1 MAGKD
6 GKKQKYTTARV
17 QKAPKPKKT
26 RKQKKKKE
34 GTLFQRI
41 GNFLYRIGY
50 FVEIEAILLYKRI
63 NLYGYVSVRLFTEW
77 FEIISMKIGNV
88 VVKMGTDIFAPFS
101 RFRQGINSMKAEAKN
116 YKANGGKGMLGFY
129 IKYFTGGI
137 KKHGHLM
144 KNLIEWAVPLTT
156 FVICAFWVNL
166 NLNANYALAIE
177 YNGEVVGYVEND
189 AVYESAV
196 QQVQTRI
203 VYTDNSA
210 EGETEPWTVDAT
222 LQVQKANTDA
232 LLDDAT
238 LADTILEAS
247 GAEIIEASGLYVD
260 GVFYGATTEPEKL
273 MADIAAAKAPY
284 EQPDNPDV
292 RVEFVNDVQVV
303 EGIYLL
309 DSVRDYDTQMH
320 SLFTEE
326 VEGAKYYIVE
336 SGDSPSLIASK
347 NGITTADLYAM
358 NPELEGSGLWVG
370 DQLVVSNSRMMLNI
384 KVVVREV
391 RDETVAMKV
400 INTQSP
406 EMYQGEVKTVTT
418 GNEGLNRVTYDVT
431 YIDGIL
437 SYETMISTEVIVEM
451 VPRETVSGSAIRQG
465 GGGVGSGSMVL
476 PLPYGSFRRSR
487 GFYAGHSG
495 TDLAAP
501 YGTPI
506 YAVDSGYVTKAVY
519 TYTGYGVH
527 LIIDHG
533 NGVSTL
539 YGHCSALYVSAG
551 QYVTQGQVVAAIG
564 STGWSTGN
572 HIHFEVRINNTPVN
586 PAPYIGY

>member
-17 QKAPKPKKT
+17 QKAPKQKK

-50 FVEIEAILLYKRI
+50 FVEIESILLSKKI
-63 NLYGYVSVRLFTEW
+63 VSYGYITLRLLDEW
-77 FEIISMKIGNV
+77 LEIISDRIGNV
-88 VVKMGTDIFAPFS
+88 AVKMGKDVIAPFS
-101 RFRQGINSMKAEAKN
+101 RFRQGINSMKAEAK
-116 YKANGGKGMLGFY
+116 GGKGVLGFY
-129 IKYFTGGI
+129 IKYFTNGI
-137 KKHGHLM
+137 KKHSHLL
-144 KNLIEWAVPLTT
+144 KNLTEWAIPLAT
-156 FVICAFWVNL
+156 FALCAIWININL
-166 NLNANYALAIE
+166 NTNYALAIE

-203 VYTDNSA
+203 VYVEDAS
-210 EGETEPWTVDAT
+210 EEIEPWTVDAT
-222 LQVQKANTDA
+222 LQVQKANVDV

-247 GAEIIEASGLYVD
+247 GEEIIEATGLYVD

-273 MADIAAAKAPY
+273 LADIAAAKAPY
-284 EQPDNPDV
+284 EEPDDPNV

-303 EGIYLL
+303 EGIYLV
-309 DSVRDYDTQMH
+309 DSVRDYDTQM
-320 SLFTEE
+320 SKLFTEE
-326 VEGAKYYIVE
+326 VEGTKYYTVE
-336 SGDSPSLIASK
+336 EGDSPLLIASK
-347 NGITTADLYAM
+347 NGLTFAELRAL
-358 NPELEGSGLWVG
+358 NPDHDFDKGGLWAG
-370 DQLVVSNSRMMLNI
+370 DQFIISNSRMMLSV
-384 KVVVREV
+384 KVVVRKT
-391 RDETVAMKV
+391 RNETVPMKI

-406 EMYQGEVKTVTT
+406 EMYQGEAKTITAGNDGVNLVTFD
-418 GNEGLNRVTYDVT
+418 EV
-431 YIDGIL
+431 YIDNVL
-437 SYETMISTEVIVEM
+437 SYETIISTEVVVEM

-465 GGGVGSGSMVL
+465 GGGVGSGSMIV
-476 PLPYGSFRRSR
+476 PLPGGSFRRSR
-487 GFYAGHSG
+487 GFYVGHTG

-506 YAVDSGYVTKAVY
+506 YAADSGYVTKAVY

-527 LIIDHG
+527 IIIDHG

-539 YGHCSALYVSAG
+539 YGHCSALYVSTG
-551 QYVTQGQVVAAIG
+551 QYVSQGQVIAAVG

-586 PAPYIGY
+586 PAQYIGY